1 MDVDRKRSG
10 IGLALIICVAL
21 FLGVLCLDLLL
32 GRKPADTAEITVA
45 GNVAI
50 SEVMSANRT
59 CPDKSG
65 KVLDYVEIR
74 NLSGG
79 TVDISNYKLSDD
91 KTTIGYTFPQG
102 TVLGPYGY
110 TVCWCDPQGGEDY
123 GSFGI
128 SRDGETIYLYN
139 SANVIVDEI
148 DVPALEENRPYVRG
162 TDGKWSVGTLASP
175 GYENTADGNAQWL
188 RSIGYECPNVV
199 VSEVQASARYTWLDA
214 ERGTGDWV
222 ELHNAGTKKAVLDG
236 AYLSD
241 DPEDPLK

>member
-10 IGLALIICVAL
+10 TGLALIICVAL

-65 KVLDYVEIR
+65 KVLDYIEIR
-74 NLSGG
+74 NLSDG

-102 TVLGPYGY
+102 TVLQPYGSI
-110 TVCWCDPQGGEDY
+110 VCWCDSQGGDSY
-123 GSFGI
+123 ASFGI
-128 SRDGETIYLYN
+128 TKDGGETIYLYN
-139 SANVIVDEI
+139 SANVIVDQVT
-148 DVPALEENRPYVRG
+148 VPALEQNCPYLRDPAG
-162 TDGKWSVGTLASP
+162 DWTAGGLASP
-175 GYENTADGNAQWL
+175 GFENSTEGNAAW
-188 RSIGYECPNVV
+188 R
-199 VSEVQASARYTWLDA
+199 TD
-214 ERGTGDWV
+214 
-222 ELHNAGTKKAVLDG
+222 VLCRVGLTSNTFHCCFSCKTLTD
-236 AYLSD
+236 
-241 DPEDPLK
+241 